1 MGFPLASGDI
11 VAFGNPDLRRLFPS
25 TGPHHATAP
34 PSHAAGE
41 TADGYPCVV
50 FVSCPAGPDARPSV
64 SFFLCFFFRPK
75 SIKDSIRTLWLAGGC
90 RLARARARV
99 RL

>member
-11 VAFGNPDLRRLFPS
+11 VAFGNPNLRRLFPS

-64 SFFLCFFFRPK
+64 SFFLFFFA
-75 SIKDSIRTLWLAGGC
+75 KDRRFGRNIW
-90 RLARARARV
+90 RLRRFFFFFV
-99 RL
+99 RNP